1 MEGCTPTLVS
11 FGCCGFARS
20 WYWGATS
27 CVAKGKCTTNPA
39 DVSCLPFG
47 WVGGASSR
55 VHVPVCDLPP
65 CCPCGMQV
73 FGPAATQHEVFE
85 TAVLPV
91 VADVCAGL
99 NAAVFAY
106 GATDTGGGSLH
117 RLSRSNWLRTCLV
130 CGFQ

>member
-1 MEGCTPTLVS
+1 MSMEGCTPPLVS

-20 WYWGATS
+20 WCWG
-27 CVAKGKCTTNPA
+27 
-39 DVSCLPFG
+39 DLPFG
-47 WVGGASSR
+47 WVGGVSIR
-55 VHVPVCDLPP
+55 VPVPVCDLPP

-106 GATDTGGGSLH
+106 GATDTGGVSLH
-117 RLSRSNWLRTCLV
+117 RLSRSNWLRTCLLF
-130 CGFQ
+130 GFQ